1 MAGNTIRVRLEV
13 NQSTSDLL
21 REIIEC
27 SNGFEIQNPA
37 EKRRPDL
44 LILELGADAD
54 TQFDNVE
61 SLLEQDAVG
70 EVFLTAGTHDQAMLR
85 RAMRAGVKEF
95 FPQPIAEDEVRQ
107 ALESFRERYISLLR
121 TAPEK
126 PCRVIDVVGS
136 KGGVGT
142 TTIAV
147 NLAVDLAQIKGG
159 PSVALVDMNMLF
171 GEVPTFLDI
180 NPSYHWGQIS
190 RDVERMDATFLASVM
205 TVHPSGV
212 HILTS
217 PQYLDARERVTPD
230 AARRLLGLMRELYG
244 AIVIDAGHS
253 IDDTSLTILEM
264 SDDLLIVSILSL
276 PCLSNTNK
284 LLKCFSSLGYPMERV
299 KIVANRWLK
308 KSEISLDDAEAGIGE
323 KFFWV
328 LPNDYNTTMAAI
340 NRGEPLSQVAP
351 KAAITRKLKEMAD
364 ALAPEEKGAAV
375 KAKGL
380 LRRFWK

>member
-1 MAGNTIRVRLEV
+1 MAGNTIRVRLEA
-13 NQSTSDLL
+13 NQSISNVL
-21 REIIEC
+21 REIIES
-27 SNGFEIQNPA
+27 SNGCAIEHPA

-54 TQFDNVE
+54 TQFDYVE
-61 SLLEQDAVG
+61 SLLEQDAVR
-70 EVFLTAGTHDQAMLR
+70 EVFLTTATLDQAMLR

-107 ALESFRERYISLLR
+107 ALENFRERHIALLR
-121 TAPEK
+121 TTPEK

-147 NLAVDLAQIKGG
+147 NLAVDLAERKGG
-159 PSVALVDMNMLF
+159 PSVALVDMNIL

-180 NPSYHWGQIS
+180 NPSYHWGEIS
-190 RDVERMDATFLASVM
+190 RNVERMDATFLASIK

-217 PQYLDARERVTPD
+217 PQYLDTRERLTPD
-230 AARRLLGLMRELYG
+230 TARRLLDLMRELYG
-244 AIVIDAGHS
+244 VIVIDAGHS
-253 IDDTSLTILEM
+253 VDDTSLTILEN
-264 SDDLLIVSILSL
+264 SDDVLIVSNLSL
-276 PCLSNTNK
+276 ICLSNTTK
-284 LLKCFSSLGYPMERV
+284 LLTSWSSLGYPMERV

-308 KSEISLDDAEAGIGE
+308 KSDISLDDAEEGLGE

-328 LPNDYNTTMAAI
+328 LPNDYNTTTAAI
-340 NRGEPLSQVAP
+340 STGKPLSQVAP
-351 KAAITRKLKEMAD
+351 KAVITRKLKKMAD
-364 ALAPEEKGAAV
+364 ALVPEEKSAAV
-375 KAKGL
+375 KGKGL